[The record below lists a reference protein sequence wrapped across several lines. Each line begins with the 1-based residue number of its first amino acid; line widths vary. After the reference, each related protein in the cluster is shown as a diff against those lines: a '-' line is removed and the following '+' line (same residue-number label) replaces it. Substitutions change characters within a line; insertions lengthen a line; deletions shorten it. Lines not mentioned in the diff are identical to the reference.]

1 MFCHICGLTDNAVFR
16 YSFIM
21 TIEQQLIQA
30 KVASRQ
36 LRTASTKQKNL
47 FLQKLAELLITNMEQ
62 ILAENKKDLDNASNL
77 TPAMQKRLVLDE
89 VAIKNIAKGVLE
101 IINLPDPI
109 GAITQMSRRPNGM
122 QVGKKRVPIGVI
134 FFIFES
140 RPNVIVDAAALC
152 VKSGNALVARGGKE
166 AIYSNSIF
174 CQLIGQAL
182 EQVGLS
188 KFCVQQ
194 LEDRSHEAI
203 YQVVKMDQ
211 YVDLAVP
218 RGREA
223 LIRSVKENATVPVL
237 AHERGL
243 THIYV
248 DENAN
253 LEQAIKIIVNAKV
266 SNPAV
271 CNALEK
277 ALIHKNAASRLV
289 PTLVDALLAKGVEVR
304 GCEKI
309 CAIDSRCKL
318 ATAEDWQ
325 TEYLGLVITL
335 KVVENYEEALEHIEK
350 YSSGL
355 ADAIITNNYERAQ
368 NFLEAVNSANVLVN
382 ASIRLIDGNQFGLGA
397 ELGISTS
404 SIHMRGPMGL
414 EDLTVTKY
422 IVLGN
427 GQIRE

>member
-1 MFCHICGLTDNAVFR
+1 
-16 YSFIM
+16 M
-21 TIEQQLIQA
+21 TTEQQLVQSKI
-30 KVASRQ
+30 ASRQ
-36 LRTASTKQKNL
+36 LRTADTKQKNL
-47 FLQKLAELLITNMEQ
+47 FLQKLADLLIENTEN
-62 ILAENKKDLDNASNL
+62 ILVENKKDLDNASGL
-77 TPAMQKRLVLDE
+77 TLAMQKRLTLDE
-89 VAIKNIAKGVLE
+89 AAIKNIAKGVIE
-101 IINLPDPI
+101 VINLPDPV
-109 GAITQMSRRPNGM
+109 GAIIQMSRRPNGM

-140 RPNVIVDAAALC
+140 RPNVILDAAALC
-152 VKSGNALVARGGKE
+152 VKSGNALIARGGKE
-166 AIYSNSIF
+166 AFYSNNIF
-174 CQLIGQAL
+174 CQFIGQAL
-182 EQVGLS
+182 EQAGLS
-188 KFCVQQ
+188 KFCVQH

-211 YVDLAVP
+211 YVDLVVP

-243 THIYV
+243 THTYI
-248 DENAN
+248 DADAN
-253 LEQAIKIIVNAKV
+253 QEQAIKIIVNAKT
-266 SNPAV
+266 SNPAT
-271 CNALEK
+271 CNSLEK
-277 ALIHKNAASRLV
+277 VLIHKDIASRLA
-289 PTLVDALLAKGVEVR
+289 PALVDALLAKGVEVR
-304 GCEKI
+304 GCEKF
-309 CAIDSRCKL
+309 CAIDKRCVL

-325 TEYLGLVITL
+325 TEYLGLFLAI

-350 YSSGL
+350 YSSRL
-355 ADAIITNNYERAQ
+355 ADAIITDNYERAQ

-382 ASIRLIDGNQFGLGA
+382 ASMRLIDGNQFGLGA

-404 SIHMRGPMGL
+404 PIHIRGPMGL